1 MDFFKSVPGLL
12 ITLGIVL
19 LVVALIILLVQSRK
33 VKKANKKAAA
43 AGGEQPVPGA
53 NAVQPSVQPAGMAPI
68 ADPTQP
74 VQQQVDPNMGVA
86 QETQLPGVVAADAN
100 GVQPIA
106 IDPNEVNE
114 ATTSGFSSEVKVLPI
129 DGTPVDAST
138 GDVTTPSFEVPQQ
151 PAPVAAPAPAEVQP
165 AVPAP
170 TPVEAQPVIEPAPAV
185 SVAQPEPIAP
195 APAEVQPAP
204 IAPAPAAAQPVELQE
219 VAPEAPQIYGG
230 ASPAAPT
237 VEAAQVAAPQIYGGA
252 DPLENTQP
260 IPQVPSISSVPTVPA
275 PAPASDA
282 SAEVKVPEIQS
293 VGQ

>member
-19 LVVALIILLVQSRK
+19 LVVALVILLVQSKK

-43 AGGEQPVPGA
+43 AAGGGQPVPEA

-74 VQQQVDPNMGVA
+74 VQPQVDPNMGIA

-114 ATTSGFSSEVKVLPI
+114 ATTNGFSNEVKVLPI

-151 PAPVAAPAPAEVQP
+151 
-165 AVPAP
+165 
-170 TPVEAQPVIEPAPAV
+170 
-185 SVAQPEPIAP
+185 
-195 APAEVQPAP
+195 
-204 IAPAPAAAQPVELQE
+204 QE
-219 VAPEAPQIYGG
+219 IGRAHV
-230 ASPAAPT
+230 
-237 VEAAQVAAPQIYGGA
+237 
-252 DPLENTQP
+252 
-260 IPQVPSISSVPTVPA
+260 
-275 PAPASDA
+275 
-282 SAEVKVPEIQS
+282 
-293 VGQ
+293 

>member
-19 LVVALIILLVQSRK
+19 LIIALIILVVQSKK

-43 AGGEQPVPGA
+43 GGEQPVPGNVPA
-53 NAVQPSVQPAGMAPI
+53 QPSVQPAGMAPI

-74 VQQQVDPNMGVA
+74 VQPQVDPNMGIA
-86 QETQLPGVVAADAN
+86 QETQLPGVAATDVA

-114 ATTSGFSSEVKVLPI
+114 ATANGFSNEVKVLPI

-151 PAPVAAPAPAEVQP
+151 Q
-165 AVPAP
+165 VPAQP
-170 TPVEAQPVIEPAPAV
+170 TPEA
-185 SVAQPEPIAP
+185 VAPIAP
-195 APAEVQPAP
+195 APAEVQPVVEPTPIETAMPEVQPAP
-204 IAPAPAAAQPVELQE
+204 ISPAVPEVAPAPVEAAPVTPAPAEVQPA
-219 VAPEAPQIYGG
+219 APTIYGG
-230 ASPAAPT
+230 ANPVAPA
-237 VEAAQVAAPQIYGGA
+237 VEPQPVETQQIYGGA

-260 IPQVPSISSVPTVPA
+260 LPQVPSISSVPAQPVPA
-275 PAPASDA
+275 EAP
-282 SAEVKVPEIQS
+282 AEVKVPEIQS